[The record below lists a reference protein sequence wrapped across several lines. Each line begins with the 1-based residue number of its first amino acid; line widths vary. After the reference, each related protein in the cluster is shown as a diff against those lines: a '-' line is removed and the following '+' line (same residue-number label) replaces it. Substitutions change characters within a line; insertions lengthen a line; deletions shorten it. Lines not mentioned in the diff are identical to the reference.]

1 MRSLRI
7 LVTEMLQVLLIA
19 PLMLVISVLRRCLF
33 RLLRRNKN
41 YVFLGFGPVP
51 IGLNHAIAARAV
63 GLRAE
68 SYSTHV
74 YSLGGAIDVRIF
86 ASSRALNFL
95 SRFFYVPFI
104 VAIFRYSHL
113 VFYFDGG
120 PFGHGSNFSWKLES
134 ILLKIAGVKSI
145 VTAYGSDVHSTRRMT
160 NLSLKNGYNLDYPQ
174 QWRRNHRIESRIDY
188 WCKNADFVIA
198 GCDWVDYLPYWDR
211 LVPSHFTI
219 DTRSHVN
226 QHRTGE
232 SVTLRVMHAP
242 NHKNLKGTEVIER
255 AVKALRAEGFNIEL
269 TLLTGVTHSQVLSEF
284 SVHDLVI
291 DQLII
296 GWYGQF
302 SIEALANGV
311 PTICFISE
319 EYKTLYASA
328 LATENFNLPFIEANV
343 LTLENVLR
351 ECCLKNF
358 DFNKISQDGKVFVE
372 KYHSLQTMGELFR
385 QAIITIDSRN

>member
-1 MRSLRI
+1 
-7 LVTEMLQVLLIA
+7 
-19 PLMLVISVLRRCLF
+19 
-33 RLLRRNKN
+33 
-41 YVFLGFGPVP
+41 VP

-68 SYSTHV
+68 SYATHE
-74 YSLGGAIDVRIF
+74 YSLGGAIDVRVF
-86 ASSRALNFL
+86 SSSRALNFL
-95 SRFFYVPFI
+95 SRFLYLPFI

-120 PFGHGSNFSWKLES
+120 PFGHGSIFSWKLES
-134 ILLKIAGVKSI
+134 IMLRIAGVKSI

-174 QWRRNHRIESRIDY
+174 QWRRNSRIESRINY

-211 LVPSHFTI
+211 LIPSHFTI
-219 DTRSHVN
+219 DTSSRFE

-255 AVKALRAEGFNIEL
+255 AVKTLRDEGFNIEL
-269 TLLTGVTHSQVLSEF
+269 TLLSGVTHSQVLSEF

-319 EYKTLYASA
+319 EYKLLYSSA
-328 LATENFNLPFIEANV
+328 LVSENFKLPFIEANV
-343 LTLENVLR
+343 ITLENVLR
-351 ECCLKNF
+351 ECCLNNY
-358 DFNKISQDGKVFVE
+358 DFKRISQDGKVFVE
-372 KYHSLQTMGELFR
+372 KYHSLETMGELFR
-385 QAIITIDSRN
+385 QAIKTIASQKSRSV

>member
-1 MRSLRI
+1 ML
-7 LVTEMLQVLLIA
+7 LVA
-19 PLMLVISVLRRCLF
+19 PFMLVISLLRRCLF
-33 RLLRRNKN
+33 LLLRRNKN

-74 YSLGGAIDVRIF
+74 YSLGGPIDVRIF

-95 SRFFYVPFI
+95 SRFFYLGFI

-120 PFGHGSNFSWKLES
+120 PFGHGSVFSWKLES
-134 ILLKIAGVKSI
+134 IMLRIAGVKSI

-174 QWRRNHRIESRIDY
+174 QWRRNSRIESRIDY

-211 LVPSHFTI
+211 LIPSHFTI
-219 DTRSHVN
+219 DTRSPVE
-226 QHRTGE
+226 QHPTGD

-255 AVKALRAEGFNIEL
+255 AVKTLQDEGFKIEL
-269 TLLTGVTHSQVLSEF
+269 TLLNGVTHSQVLSEF

-319 EYKTLYASA
+319 EYKTLYSSA
-328 LATENFNLPFIEANV
+328 LASENFHLPFIEANV

-358 DFNKISQDGKVFVE
+358 DFKKISQDGKVFVE

-385 QAIITIDSRN
+385 QAIKTIDGRN